1 MKYAQSVASALSQ
14 VYKWARNIS
23 RWAVVG
29 TIALV
34 SLLEIFSH
42 QINLTTQIVI
52 ALISLTLGIPHGAI
66 DHLISIPAQ
75 PRSRFIG
82 YIIGYVLIAV
92 AAGCAIAMWN
102 LLGFQIV
109 LLMSSLHFG
118 FGDASFINEQC
129 DATGRNRQPR
139 WVGIA
144 YAIPAGF
151 LPVLLPLTD
160 DRTQSALNRINHS
173 LVTWAGVESQ
183 LIRRVTIVIG
193 VLSILTLALSRRF
206 DLALDLAL
214 LAALA
219 ILAPPLIAFAT
230 YFGLWHALRHTARLV
245 PKLPTASAA
254 AQDGRWRSALALAVQ
269 PGLYAIAATLLLGGA
284 LMLFAPARFSY
295 GATGAS
301 GLFWT
306 TLVIVWALTV
316 PHMISTARFDLRA
329 LKTVATYQ

>member
-14 VYKWARNIS
+14 VYRWARSTS
-23 RWAVVG
+23 RWAAVA
-29 TIALV
+29 TIV
-34 SLLEIFSH
+34 IVLLINIFWH

-66 DHLISIPAQ
+66 DHLISIPAK
-75 PRSRFIG
+75 PRSRFIA
-82 YIIGYVLIAV
+82 YIIGYILLALV
-92 AAGCAIAMWN
+92 AGCAIAIWN

-118 FGDASFINEQC
+118 FGDASFINEGR
-129 DATGRNRQPR
+129 DAMGRKREPR
-139 WVGIA
+139 WVEIA

-160 DRTQSALNRINHS
+160 HRTQNALDRINHS

-183 LIRRVTIVIG
+183 LIRTTTIAIG
-193 VLSILTLALSRRF
+193 AVSLVALAASRRF

-214 LAALA
+214 LGALSVV
-219 ILAPPLIAFAT
+219 APPLIAFAT

-245 PKLPTASAA
+245 PKLPAARAA
-254 AQDGRWRSALALAVQ
+254 AESGRWRSAVALAVR

-284 LMLFAPARFSY
+284 LMLFAPGRFSS
-295 GATGAS
+295 GNSGAS
-301 GLFWT
+301 GLFWA

-316 PHMISTARFDLRA
+316 PHMVSTARFDFRA
-329 LKTVATYQ
+329 LRS